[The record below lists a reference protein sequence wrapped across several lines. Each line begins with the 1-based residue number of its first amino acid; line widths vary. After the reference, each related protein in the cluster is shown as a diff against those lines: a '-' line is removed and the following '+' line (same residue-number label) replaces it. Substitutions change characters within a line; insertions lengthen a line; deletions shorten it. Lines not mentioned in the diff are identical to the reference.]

1 MIHKTFY
8 IHFTELTSHNFACIA
23 VLDQKL
29 IFVLKK
35 YTNLTKKEHLLKFI
49 TCITYDELSFV
60 MMKFQTP

>member
-35 YTNLTKKEHLLKFI
+35 YDQKRTLIKI
-49 TCITYDELSFV
+49 YYMYYI
-60 MMKFQTP
+60 